1 MAKLVTKEAFEC
13 DPDFCPRCGSILP
26 LPGVSDVV
34 SCILCDF
41 KKDASEFEDI
51 EVHSRKVFNIPKE
64 KATALKDSEEPIGP
78 MADRKCSNCGHEG
91 MTYTTRQTRSA
102 DEGQTDSGNRVFL
115 RISLP
120 TCNHVEVCLSEHY
133 RFINPLLIADPMN
146 LSFAG
151 CGFLG
156 VYHLGVATCLTSHAP
171 QFLKNVTAFAGA
183 SAGSLVAAVLAT
195 SAPLDKCSDYVIE
208 LTHEARRHPL
218 GPFNPQFDLVGSLR
232 KGLELYLPSNSHRI
246 ASGRL
251 FISVTSLKDRKNAIL
266 SEFDSKEDLI
276 QVLLASCYIPFYAG
290 LSFPRFRGQKWVD
303 GGLSDNLPRLP
314 FGRTIRVSPFSGN
327 GNDICPQDESR
338 GFTDV
343 TFHNMNVYVNRE
355 NLQRE
360 LQIFIPPKKDG
371 IESLVQLGFN
381 DTLRFLR
388 KENLCNYSVK
398 PLSPTLP
405 MKHFHE

>member
-1 MAKLVTKEAFEC
+1 
-13 DPDFCPRCGSILP
+13 
-26 LPGVSDVV
+26 
-34 SCILCDF
+34 
-41 KKDASEFEDI
+41 
-51 EVHSRKVFNIPKE
+51 
-64 KATALKDSEEPIGP
+64 
-78 MADRKCSNCGHEG
+78 
-91 MTYTTRQTRSA
+91 
-102 DEGQTDSGNRVFL
+102 
-115 RISLP
+115 
-120 TCNHVEVCLSEHY
+120 
-133 RFINPLLIADPMN
+133 MN

-232 KGLELYLPSNSHRI
+232 KGLELCLPSNSHRI

-290 LSFPRFRGQKWVD
+290 LSFPRFRGQAWYD
-303 GGLSDNLPRLP
+303 GGFTDNQPIP
-314 FGRTIRVSPFSGN
+314 STGSTVRVSPFGGN
-327 GNDICPQDESR
+327 SEICPRDESYV
-338 GFTDV
+338 FTELNWRKM
-343 TFHNMNVYVNRE
+343 HVYVNRE
-355 NLQRE
+355 NMNRGRHVFYPPRKRHLSELFANGYGDALQ
-360 LQIFIPPKKDG
+360 F
-371 IESLVQLGFN
+371 V
-381 DTLRFLR
+381 
-388 KENLCNYSVK
+388 KENRL
-398 PLSPTLP
+398 T
-405 MKHFHE
+405 